1 MSRHLGPKC
10 KLCRRSRVKLF
21 LKGERCHT
29 AKCAIEKRNVPP
41 GPQGNMQKKM
51 GEYAIRLREKQ
62 KMRFF
67 YGVSERQMQGY
78 FERASRAKG
87 VTGYNLV
94 SLFERRLDN
103 ILHRSGLAASRQD
116 ARQMVV
122 HGHFRINARKVS
134 IPSQLLKVG
143 DEVAVSMNGSEI
155 LQARFN
161 AMKEKTMPA
170 WLQFDAT
177 AQVIKFL
184 YLPERSEIDVPV
196 EDQLIVEYYSR

>member
-143 DEVAVSMNGSEI
+143 DEVYVQIGDQTFKYIVQYSKIVSPHDISVLSPLSSQGKNLTLMTCVPPGTSTKR
-155 LQARFN
+155 LV
-161 AMKEKTMPA
+161 
-170 WLQFDAT
+170 
-177 AQVIKFL
+177 VIT
-184 YLPERSEIDVPV
+184 S
-196 EDQLIVEYYSR
+196 LI